1 LAKIEAPTGTLIS
14 FACAPGTVASD
25 GEPGHNGVFT
35 EQLLQHLPRAE
46 DIEHVLGYIVSGVQR
61 ATNGAQVPWKAGGL
75 ARDPKRN
82 GGDIYLIEPAMQSP
96 APAPA
101 AALALLPIDAQL
113 AAFLDSCSLNEV
125 QKTQVATALEGI
137 GVTSAAHLDV
147 CEEEDLQDLKLPPI
161 TVRVLKAG
169 LKMRKEKTQPVPPPP
184 PLPSSTLPVVQA
196 PLSDKAQEFLKQME
210 GKTEL
215 NLNCTK
221 MGGAEASALA
231 EALKVN
237 KTLTRLEI
245 DNNGIGDAGASA
257 LAEALKVNKT
267 LMALSIICNNIGD
280 ASKQA
285 LKSSARN
292 GCTVYG

>member
-1 LAKIEAPTGTLIS
+1 M
-14 FACAPGTVASD
+14 
-25 GEPGHNGVFT
+25 FT

-221 MGGAEASALA
+221 MGELRP
-231 EALKVN
+231 V
-237 KTLTRLEI
+237 RLRRR
-245 DNNGIGDAGASA
+245 S
-257 LAEALKVNKT
+257 
-267 LMALSIICNNIGD
+267 
-280 ASKQA
+280 
-285 LKSSARN
+285 R
-292 GCTVYG
+292 